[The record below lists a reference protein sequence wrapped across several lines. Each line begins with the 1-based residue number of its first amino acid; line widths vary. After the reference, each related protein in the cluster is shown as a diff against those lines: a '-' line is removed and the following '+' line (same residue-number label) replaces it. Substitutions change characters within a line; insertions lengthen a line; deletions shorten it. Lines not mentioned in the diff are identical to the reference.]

1 MPLAGVDGSNV
12 GQPGI
17 ARFMSQWVKLQLV
30 LLIHFGGEGPI
41 TSDTWVGCYVEWT
54 A

>member
-1 MPLAGVDGSNV
+1 MSLADVDGSNV

-17 ARFMSQWVKLQLV
+17 ARFISQWVKLPLV
-30 LLIHFGGEGPI
+30 LLIHFGGEGPFS
-41 TSDTWVGCYVEWT
+41 SDTCVGCYVEWT